1 MSLENVEKD
10 TEEFHDSIQL
20 VVDENPTNK
29 ILLKKWFYRWKGG
42 VNFFTKR
49 SVNDSDSNPSDSTS
63 EDSSRTDNTISTPE
77 LVEMEHD
84 GVVKYKKLSYHSV
97 EKLINK
103 YYLGMVITNPF
114 VVSY

>member
-1 MSLENVEKD
+1 MSFKNVEKD
-10 TEEFHDSIQL
+10 MDEFHDSIQL
-20 VVDENPTNK
+20 VVDENPNNI

-42 VNFFTKR
+42 VNFVAKR

-77 LVEMEHD
+77 LIEMEYE
-84 GVVKYKKLSYHSV
+84 GAVKYKKLSYHSV

-103 YYLGMVITNPF
+103 YYWIRHIGILRH
-114 VVSY
+114 

>member
-1 MSLENVEKD
+1 MIN
-10 TEEFHDSIQL
+10 I
-20 VVDENPTNK
+20 

-42 VNFFTKR
+42 VNLVAKR

-77 LVEMEHD
+77 LIEMEYE
-84 GVVKYKKLSYHSV
+84 GAVKYKKLSYHSV

-103 YYLGMVITNPF
+103 YYLVMIILLIKLTKLYKHSQKNIIF
-114 VVSY
+114 RL